1 MRAIPYNPAVPGR
14 NSLRATLT
22 LAVVVYLTAAGWFF
36 ILAPWSRFWAVR
48 VVSVAPFWL
57 VAWLDNPALRGALSG
72 FGVVHFAAAW
82 AWLDK
87 AARRA

>member
-1 MRAIPYNPAVPGR
+1 MTGAEVGAGGTAGAVGKGAAATGLGAARLVRVRRSRPNIPLPIVAG
-14 NSLRATLT
+14 
-22 LAVVVYLTAAGWFF
+22 TAA
-36 ILAPWSRFWAVR
+36 AV
-48 VVSVAPFWL
+48 WL